1 MGTLRTGNSYEE
13 RFGYHAKGSINL
25 RNGKWEPVLTVA
37 VITVTVLL
45 WWVAFRYIVVPQ
57 DSPLLYVLALFLV
70 SAVFF
75 CIGEGAVRVV
85 MTGEK
90 FLYEADE
97 KEFRIYRE
105 RGGNKVLV
113 ETFYFVDVVG
123 VKYQKMVPFRGYL
136 VTVSTKYRQ
145 YKYQYLFR
153 GVKSTRDEEHC
164 PFQILEQRK
173 GADNTADTSK

>member
-13 RFGYHAKGSINL
+13 RFGFKAKGSFNC
-25 RNGKWEPVLTVA
+25 RNKMEPILVVIVVAVTVA
-37 VITVTVLL
+37 LWIVAYLNIVAPQFSPVNAIT
-45 WWVAFRYIVVPQ
+45 AF
-57 DSPLLYVLALFLV
+57 FLV

-75 CIGEGAVRVV
+75 CIGGGAVRVV
-85 MTGEK
+85 LAGDR

-97 KEFRIYRE
+97 KEFRIYKE
-105 RGGNKVLV
+105 KGGNKVLI
-113 ETFYFVDVVG
+113 ETFYYVDVVG
-123 VKYQKMVPFRGYL
+123 VKYQKMVPFRGFL

-164 PFQILEQRK
+164 PFNILEQRRP
-173 GADNTADTSK
+173 ADSDD